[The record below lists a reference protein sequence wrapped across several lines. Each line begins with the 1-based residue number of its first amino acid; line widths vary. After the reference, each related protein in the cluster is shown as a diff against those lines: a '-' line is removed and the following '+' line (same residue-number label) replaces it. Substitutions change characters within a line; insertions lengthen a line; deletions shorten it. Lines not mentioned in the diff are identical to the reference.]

1 MTPAP
6 HPEGGRVVVL
16 MGPMASG
23 KSSVG
28 AALATILGADFVDT
42 DVRVVSTHGPIPEIF
57 AAHGEDG
64 FRDLEAR
71 AVAEV
76 LAENHPSGLV
86 LALGGGAVLREETRE
101 RLSGHDVVYL
111 EVGWDDVAPRL
122 AGSEDRPLLHG
133 EAEASWRE
141 LMERRRPVYESVAT
155 IRVSAANAS
164 AEEVAGRVASEL
176 SPAPAAR
183 ATAQAAAR
191 SAAVELSPL
200 EKELSRERRD

>member
-28 AALATILGADFVDT
+28 AALASILGADFVDT
-42 DVRVVSTHGPIPEIF
+42 DVRIVSKHGPIPAIF
-57 AAHGEDG
+57 AAHGEEG
-64 FRDLEAR
+64 FRDLEAE
-71 AVAEV
+71 AVAEA
-76 LAENHPSGLV
+76 LAECHPSGLV
-86 LALGGGAVLREETRE
+86 LALGGGAVLRAGTRE
-101 RLSGHDVVYL
+101 RLAGHDVVYL
-111 EVGWDDVAPRL
+111 EVDWDDVAPRL

-133 EAEASWRE
+133 EAERSWRE

-155 IRVSAANAS
+155 IRVSAAHAT
-164 AEEVAGRVASEL
+164 ADDVARRVASEL
-176 SPAPAAR
+176 SP
-183 ATAQAAAR
+183 
-191 SAAVELSPL
+191 V